1 MILKCFIF
9 AMQQTVL
16 KLMLDPI
23 CVKGLLSSWMTVKT
37 QKAIS
42 YYIVA

>member
-1 MILKCFIF
+1 MLYFCNAAIYLI
-9 AMQQTVL
+9 
-16 KLMLDPI
+16 LMLDPI